1 MNRVFVFEY
10 LTGGGETTAD
20 EPGTAEL
27 AAHGRAMRDAVAAD
41 LARAGRWAVST
52 AVGPWA
58 PQAPEH
64 TTAVQMAPGESS
76 LDFVAAQAA
85 LHEQTWV
92 IAPETGGL
100 LAQLQRRVE
109 AARWI
114 GCDGAAVRTASSKRA
129 TLLRLAGR
137 GLLTPLAFERSAEVA
152 RWVVK
157 PDDGAG
163 TVATQVH
170 ASRQAAWADFEQ
182 RSRGGKPMSIEPWVE
197 GEALSLSLRCG
208 ADQTELLSINRQ
220 QVNVAPCG
228 AVGFHGVE
236 LRAWPLGDVRGS
248 MLQAIAIEVVRAI
261 PGLRG
266 FVGID
271 LVWHAQRGPVLIE
284 VNPRLTTAYVG
295 LSALLGRN
303 LAAEMVLPQAADSA
317 AALAS
322 STPCW
327 PKSMRHE
334 HA

>member
-41 LARAGRWAVST
+41 LARAGGWAVST
-52 AVGPWA
+52 AVGAWA
-58 PQAPEH
+58 PDAPEH
-64 TTAVQMAPGESS
+64 TTPVQMKAGETSF
-76 LDFVAAQAA
+76 DFVAAQAA
-85 LHEQTWV
+85 LHDQTWV
-92 IAPETGGL
+92 IAPETDGL
-100 LAQLQRRVE
+100 LAQLQRRVD

-114 GCDGAAVRTASSKRA
+114 GCDWAAVRTASSKRA

-137 GLLTPLAFERSAEVA
+137 GLITPLAFERSAEVA

-163 TVATQVH
+163 AVATQVH
-170 ASRQAAWADFEQ
+170 ASRHAAWGDFEQ
-182 RSRGGKPMSIEPWVE
+182 RSRGGKAISIEPWIE
-197 GEALSLSLRCG
+197 GEALSLSLRCRSN
-208 ADQTELLSINRQ
+208 QTELLSINRQ
-220 QVNVAPCG
+220 QITVAPGG
-228 AVGFHGVE
+228 AVGLHGVE
-236 LRAWPLGDVRGS
+236 LRALPLDDLRGS
-248 MLQAIAIEVVRAI
+248 VLQAIAIEVARAI

-271 LVWHAQRGPVLIE
+271 LVWHAQRGPVIIE
-284 VNPRLTTAYVG
+284 VNPRVTTAYVG

-303 LAAEMVLPQAADSA
+303 LAAEMASAQAADSVVLQTLPIA
-317 AALAS
+317 PS
-322 STPCW
+322 
-327 PKSMRHE
+327 RHA